1 MNCFIKHFIVNLLW
15 VIQEVKKFTED
26 VVLGVWAT
34 KDGLLYYEG
43 TW

>member
-26 VVLGVWAT
+26 VLGVWAT
-34 KDGLLYYEG
+34 KDGLLHYEG